1 MSFTFLGKRAPL
13 VILDIANNHNGSV
26 EHGKKIIDNVF
37 EVISEFDLE
46 VAVKFQYRNLDSFI
60 HPSFKG
66 NWNYKYIKRFEET
79 RLSIG
84 EFEELISYAKSKDLL
99 VACTPFDEISVD
111 LIERQGIDILKIA
124 SVSLT
129 DWPLLNRISNTTL
142 PVVAST
148 AGSKMS
154 EIDKVASFL
163 SKRLKEFALMHCVAS
178 YPTPDDSLQLN
189 RIDELKAR
197 YSPIPIGYSTH
208 ENPRNTD
215 AVKLAV
221 AKGAQILERHVGSKE
236 NNNDLN
242 SYSSDRS
249 DLREWLNSINTILP
263 MLDYSTHKSEV
274 NYSELIALQGL
285 RRGVYAKKIVEK
297 GSKLTFHDV
306 YFAIPLQDNQLSA
319 NEFSDYN
326 EYIAVNSIT
335 ENSPL
340 FYEDILVE
348 NKQKPVALILESIKS
363 MIEASNLA
371 VPKNLKLEI
380 SHHYGLKKF
389 SQFGMVMTTIVN
401 REYCKKLLF
410 LSEGQTNP
418 EHYHKIKEETFYCLF
433 GGLEVVLDNKS
444 HFLGPGMNLTI
455 PIGAKHLLRTKIGAI
470 VEEISTK
477 SIPEDSYY
485 SDPAIQKVLDR
496 KTFATIW
503 V

>member
-37 EVISEFDLE
+37 EVISDFDFE

-66 NWNYKYIKRFEET
+66 DWNYKYIKRFEET
-79 RLSIG
+79 RLSIV
-84 EFEELISYAKSKDLL
+84 EFEELISYAKSKNLL

-111 LIERQGIDILKIA
+111 LIEKQDIDILKIA

-129 DWPLLNRISNTTL
+129 DWPLLNRISNATL

-163 SKRLKEFALMHCVAS
+163 SKRLKEFALMHCVAC

-189 RIDELKAR
+189 RIDELKQR

-208 ENPRNTD
+208 ENPSNTD

-263 MLDYSTHKSEV
+263 MLDYKTYKSEV
-274 NYSELIALQGL
+274 NYSESIALQGL

-297 GSKLTFHDV
+297 GNKLTFHDV

-319 NEFSDYN
+319 NEFP
-326 EYIAVNSIT
+326 SI
-335 ENSPL
+335 L
-340 FYEDILVE
+340 
-348 NKQKPVALILESIKS
+348 
-363 MIEASNLA
+363 
-371 VPKNLKLEI
+371 
-380 SHHYGLKKF
+380 
-389 SQFGMVMTTIVN
+389 
-401 REYCKKLLF
+401 
-410 LSEGQTNP
+410 
-418 EHYHKIKEETFYCLF
+418 
-433 GGLEVVLDNKS
+433 
-444 HFLGPGMNLTI
+444 
-455 PIGAKHLLRTKIGAI
+455 
-470 VEEISTK
+470 
-477 SIPEDSYY
+477 
-485 SDPAIQKVLDR
+485 
-496 KTFATIW
+496 
-503 V
+503 